1 MFGKRLSL
9 LLSNNVELPPHMAAK
24 ELALARLR
32 FKKANLQAKCQTLA
46 VFGAALHH
54 VETAGEVS
62 GLEISSGEQQFLELL
77 RCAVEGD
84 HALTP
89 LLVNGILGQFNAEQR
104 HKPLVAV
111 SHLLQQHYRSHYP
124 TLMSCFHV
132 YQGLLGLLERA
143 APPES
148 PASHHIFTV

>member
-1 MFGKRLSL
+1 MSSKRLSF

-32 FKKANLQAKCQTLA
+32 FKKVNLQAKCQTLA
-46 VFGAALHH
+46 LLGAALHH

-62 GLEISSGEQQFLELL
+62 GLEISSGEQQFLDHL

-89 LLVNGILGQFNAEQR
+89 LLIDGILGQFSSEQR
-104 HKPLVAV
+104 QKPLVA
-111 SHLLQQHYRSHYP
+111 
-124 TLMSCFHV
+124 
-132 YQGLLGLLERA
+132 GLLGLLERA
-143 APPES
+143 AWAET
-148 PASHHIFTV
+148 ANKHIINV